1 MPPRIAFG
9 LNLNFAKYVYGRSR
23 GIDVARQLGVRH
35 VEMVADNDFGPV
47 FYLKSPEAFRAEHW
61 RVADHARDSGMTI
74 TSVFTTY
81 RDAGAIASH
90 HPEIRES
97 AYLVGLSLL
106 EQASCYGA
114 GYVGASLF
122 TMDRELE
129 EDPESYQAAYF
140 ASFETWKRWLA
151 DAKRLRIRRLL
162 IEMSAASREGCS
174 TIDETRSTLRQLD
187 EHHEKNPG
195 TTVPVGLCYDTGH
208 GISPAENPD
217 NANRDFR
224 AWFAAFPDRIHEV
237 HLKDTDPEFLETLH
251 LGAKGGT
258 IDTLEALRAVRD
270 TLTVPEVMIHL
281 EVPGKRGRDI
291 GERRAL
297 EQHTRSIR
305 MVEEALR
312 ELGYSRDATS
322 GVWAL
327 AGK

>member
-23 GIDVARQLGVRH
+23 AIDVARQLGVRH
-35 VEMVADNDFGPV
+35 VEIVADNDFGPV

-61 RVADHARDSGMTI
+61 RVADHARHTGMTI

-81 RDAGAIASH
+81 RDSGAIASL

-114 GYVGASLF
+114 TLGASLF

-140 ASFETWKRWLA
+140 GGIEIWKRWLA
-151 DAKRLRIRRLL
+151 DARRLRIPRLL
-162 IEMSAASREGCS
+162 IEMSATFREGCS
-174 TIDETRSTLRQLD
+174 TIDETRSTLRLLD

-195 TTVPVGLCYDTGH
+195 TTAPVGLCYDTGH
-208 GISPAENPD
+208 GVSPAENPD

-224 AWFAAFPDRIHEV
+224 AWFAAFPDRTHEV
-237 HLKDTDPEFLETLH
+237 HLKDTDIEFVETWH
-251 LGAKGGT
+251 PGAKGGT
-258 IDTLEALRAVRD
+258 IDTLEVLRAVRD

-291 GERRAL
+291 GEKRAL
-297 EQHTRSIR
+297 EQHQRSIR
-305 MVEEALR
+305 IVEEALE
-312 ELGYSRDATS
+312 ELGYARDAGS
-322 GVWAL
+322 GVWAV
-327 AGK
+327 A